1 MRAIANR
8 AKILYALIGVFLAG
22 LILLGYRFAANGQKW
37 SGQRYNRHLYENG
50 TLISGGRILD
60 REGTE
65 LARNED
71 GARRFND
78 DRTIRMATLHTIGDL
93 EGYISTGVHTQFK
106 SELTG
111 YSFVDGLYS
120 TVENGS
126 GNDITRTINADLCA
140 TAYRALDGRKGTVG
154 VYNYKTG
161 EVLCS
166 TSSPSY
172 DTRNK
177 PSAEE
182 IEENDSY
189 EGVYIDRFVSGSYV
203 PGSIFKI
210 VTAASAIENIP
221 DIYSQ
226 TFDCDGKYSIGEG
239 YVTCNDVH
247 GKLNFEEALSHSCNS
262 AFAEIAEQLGNEKLQ
277 QTAVEL
283 GFNNSSAAGG
293 NYLNFAGSKINLS
306 GAKKLDLGWAGI
318 GQYTTR
324 VNPCRFMTLVG
335 AIANG
340 GASPKPYTVSKIATA
355 SGRSVY
361 RAKTKLMDPY
371 MSPETALKLKK
382 MLRFDVE
389 DFYGDWSFPNL
400 EMCGKTGTAE
410 VGGDKDPHAWF
421 VGFSQRED
429 LPLAIVVIIENGGSG
444 YGRAIPVANRVMQEA
459 LEIYGD

>member
-8 AKILYALIGVFLAG
+8 AKILYALIGVFLLG
-22 LILLGYRFAANGQKW
+22 LCILGYRFFANAESW
-37 SGQRYNRHLYENG
+37 SGQKYNRHLYENG
-50 TLISGGRILD
+50 TLVSGGRILD
-60 REGTE
+60 SAGVE

-71 GARRFND
+71 GSRRFND
-78 DRTIRMATLHTIGDL
+78 DRTIRMSTLHTIGDL
-93 EGYISTGVHTQFK
+93 EGYISTGVHSLYK

-126 GNDITRTINADLCA
+126 GNDITLTVNSDLCA
-140 TAYRALDGRKGTVG
+140 TAYRALNGRKGTVG

-161 EVLCS
+161 EVICS
-166 TSSPSY
+166 TSSPSF
-172 DTRNK
+172 DTRNR
-177 PSAEE
+177 PTVEE
-182 IEENDSY
+182 IEESDSY

-210 VTAASAIENIP
+210 VTAAAAIENIP

-226 TFDCDGKYSIGEG
+226 TFTCKGEYNIGEG
-239 YVTCNDVH
+239 VVKCSGVH
-247 GKLNFEEALSHSCNS
+247 GEINFEKALSHSCNC
-262 AFAEIAEQLGNEKLQ
+262 AFAQIAEQLGNEKLQ
-277 QTAVEL
+277 QEAITL
-283 GFNNSSAAGG
+283 GFNDSSASGG
-293 NYLNFAGSKINLS
+293 NYLNFAGSKIDLTN
-306 GAKKLDLGWAGI
+306 AKKLDLGWAGI
-318 GQYTTR
+318 GQYTTK
-324 VNPCRFMTLVG
+324 VNPCRFLTLVG

-340 GASPKPYTVSKIATA
+340 GASPKPYVVSKISTA

-371 MSPETALKLKK
+371 MSGETALKLKK

-389 DFYGDWSFPNL
+389 DVYGDWSFPNL

-410 VGGDKDPHAWF
+410 VGGDKQPHAWF

-429 LPLAIVVIIENGGSG
+429 FPFAVVVIIENGGSG
-444 YGRAIPVANRVMQEA
+444 SGNAIPVANTVLQEA
-459 LEIYGD
+459 LKLYTD